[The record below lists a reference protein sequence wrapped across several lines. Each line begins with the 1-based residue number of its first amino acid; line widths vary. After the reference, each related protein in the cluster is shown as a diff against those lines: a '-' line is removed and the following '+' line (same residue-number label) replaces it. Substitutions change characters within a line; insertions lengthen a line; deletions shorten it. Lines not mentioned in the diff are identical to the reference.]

1 MKTLLLHGNLIDV
14 EHGGRLLTDKNLLLD
29 GETIA
34 EIGVGEQTPADNII
48 DLNGSF
54 VLPGLINLHVHLF
67 GTGMP
72 SKVLGGGNLQQFL
85 MRVLRSPLGPKIM
98 DKIIAGN
105 VQTQLLSGVTTIRAV
120 GDFCYSDIHIRD
132 KIRAGK
138 LIGPRMLVSGPA
150 ITVPGGHGDGTFAVT
165 SADSAEL
172 VSFVDRNA
180 QAGVDLIK
188 ICVTGGVMD
197 AKEVG
202 HPGELKMNLEQTKA
216 VCDRAHA
223 LGLKVASHTE
233 SEEGLDIALRG
244 GVDTIEHGAAISDE
258 MLALYRENQ
267 SAMVVTFSPCVPLSI
282 LPPEITR
289 LDDKATINT
298 RVVGQGMADGANRAL
313 AEDIPLGLGTD
324 AACPLCTQ
332 YNTWRELVYVSRF
345 CGISPEKAICLATL
359 GNAEI
364 AGLDR
369 ETGSVTEGKAADLL
383 IVRENPLED
392 LRALRKAEYVFAKGR
407 QFKNPKPKKIEKI
420 EQWLDSIDFE
430 QLTFSDEKTGGN
442 K

>member
-1 MKTLLLHGNLIDV
+1 MKTLLLHGNIIDV
-14 EHGGRLLTDKNLLLD
+14 ENGGQLLPDTNLLLD
-29 GETIA
+29 GETIS
-34 EIGVGEQTPADNII
+34 EIGVSEQTQADRIL
-48 DLNGSF
+48 DLGGSF

-85 MRVLRSPLGPKIM
+85 MRVLHSPLGPKIM

-105 VQTQLLSGVTTIRAV
+105 VQTQLFSGVTTIRAV

-132 KIRAGK
+132 RIRTGK

-165 SADSAEL
+165 SADPAQL

-216 VCDRAHA
+216 VCDRAHT

-244 GVDTIEHGAAISDE
+244 GVDTIEHGAAIDDE
-258 MLALYRENQ
+258 MLALYRKNH

-298 RVVGQGMADGANRAL
+298 RVVGQGMANGANRAL

-345 CGISPEKAICLATL
+345 CGVSPAKAICIATL
-359 GNAEI
+359 ENAKI
-364 AGLDR
+364 AGIEK
-369 ETGSVTEGKAADLL
+369 ETGSIAEGKAADLL
-383 IVRENPLED
+383 IVRKNPLEN
-392 LRALRKAEYVFAKGR
+392 LRALRDPEYVFAKGK
-407 QFKNPKPKKIEKI
+407 QFSHPKPKKIEKI

-430 QLTFSDEKTGGN
+430 QLTFSGGKSGGN
-442 K
+442 Q

>member
-34 EIGVGEQTPADNII
+34 EIGVGEQIPADNII

-85 MRVLRSPLGPKIM
+85 MRVLHSPLGPKIM

-105 VQTQLLSGVTTIRAV
+105 VQAQLLSGVTTIRAV

-258 MLALYRENQ
+258 MLALHRENR

-345 CGISPEKAICLATL
+345 CGVSPAKAICLATL

>member
-14 EHGGRLLTDKNLLLD
+14 EHGGQLLPDTNLLLD

-85 MRVLRSPLGPKIM
+85 MRVLHSPLGPKIM

-165 SADSAEL
+165 SADTAEL

-202 HPGELKMNLEQTKA
+202 HPGELKMNFEQTKA

-258 MLALYRENQ
+258 MLALYRKNQ

-289 LDDKATINT
+289 LDDKATVNT

-313 AEDIPLGLGTD
+313 AENISLGLGTD

-345 CGISPEKAICLATL
+345 CGVTPAKAICLATL

-369 ETGSVTEGKAADLL
+369 ETGSIAEGKAADLL

-392 LRALRKAEYVFAKGR
+392 LRALREAKYVFAKGK
-407 QFKNPKPKKIEKI
+407 QFNNPKPKKIEKI

-430 QLTFSDEKTGGN
+430 QLTFSGEKTGGN
-442 K
+442 Q

>member
-430 QLTFSDEKTGGN
+430 QLTFSGEKTGGN